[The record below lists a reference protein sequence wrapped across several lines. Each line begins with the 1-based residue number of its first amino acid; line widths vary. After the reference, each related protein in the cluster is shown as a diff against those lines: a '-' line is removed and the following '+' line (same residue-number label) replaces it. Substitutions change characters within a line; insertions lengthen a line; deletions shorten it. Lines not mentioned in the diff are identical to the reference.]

1 MKTSLLTI
9 ALVSALGSTSFAAS
23 QPSGSASL
31 KQWTFTYKPK
41 AKDSFALTFNA
52 ETKQEAFKVAS
63 KACFHKLTNGQYPGE
78 EKGLEYIDICANPKM

>member
-1 MKTSLLTI
+1 MKTALLTI

-23 QPSGSASL
+23 
-31 KQWTFTYKPK
+31 KNWTFTYKPK